1 MYIQLE
7 NSLNEIFELEKL
19 NFLMF
24 LGSPVAS
31 FDHFRLKYF
40 DLFSHYGHIFLLFFV
55 LLVLADILKFTE
67 SKTTQNLCC
76 WHISGWFDWLRS
88 KYFSKSGM
96 NILKNWSQWPCFLIS
111 MHYFGTSRWPK
122 GYRFQNFQILLL
134 QNHFNVMKW
143 AQKEKFYQIGQK
155 YFDPFK
161 LYGHVF
167 PIFCNFFGTSR

>member
-76 WHISGWFDWLRS
+76 
-88 KYFSKSGM
+88 
-96 NILKNWSQWPCFLIS
+96 
-111 MHYFGTSRWPK
+111 
-122 GYRFQNFQILLL
+122 
-134 QNHFNVMKW
+134 
-143 AQKEKFYQIGQK
+143 
-155 YFDPFK
+155 
-161 LYGHVF
+161 
-167 PIFCNFFGTSR
+167 